1 VEQSAPRFFYIREKL
16 TRRVTVVTSCRGIR
30 GATSVEANDAEAIVA
45 ATRELLACIVTANDL
60 AVEDVASAI
69 FTATPDLDTAY
80 PALAAREMGWSDVP
94 LLCMQEMAVVG
105 SLPRCIRVLLLW
117 NTNRSA
123 DQVQHVYLNQAR
135 VLRPDLV
142 PNMEEE

>member
-1 VEQSAPRFFYIREKL
+1 
-16 TRRVTVVTSCRGIR
+16 VVTSCRGIR
-30 GATSVEANDAEAIVA
+30 GATSVEDNDAEAI
-45 ATRELLACIVTANDL
+45 ATATHELLACIVAANDL
-60 AVEDVASAI
+60 AVEDVASVI
-69 FTATPDLDTAY
+69 FTATPDLDAAY

-123 DQVQHVYLNQAR
+123 DQVQHVYLHQAR